1 MFQILYRVIEKHSR
15 IGNVLNNT
23 VVKLQLIG
31 ILVKKQKLFSYFLFW
46 QCRVVPQVL
55 YLPIDVTAYSN
66 TGFLW
71 ELGEKTGEG
80 GGGSQNLPLSIQG
93 KKLCIL

>member
-1 MFQILYRVIEKHSR
+1 MFQILYRVIEKHSP

-55 YLPIDVTAYSN
+55 YIPIDVTAYSN
-66 TGFLW
+66 TGWLAGR
-71 ELGEKTGEG
+71 EDG
-80 GGGSQNLPLSIQG
+80 
-93 KKLCIL
+93 